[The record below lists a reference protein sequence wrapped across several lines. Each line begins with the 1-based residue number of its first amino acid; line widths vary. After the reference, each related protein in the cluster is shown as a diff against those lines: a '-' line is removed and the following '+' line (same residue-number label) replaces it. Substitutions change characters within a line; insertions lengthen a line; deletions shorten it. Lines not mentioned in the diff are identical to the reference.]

1 MNDIKNTEFKE
12 HLELAEKHEKNGDIS
27 NMIKH
32 LNIALGMAK
41 DKKPIYEKL
50 LEYYLN
56 DSNPTRAIKVLKE
69 LIEIDKFNPTYYKH
83 LIGILLEVDKGELA
97 EKIAH
102 KAFTLTKDNYF
113 KNIFENNNNNEI
125 IKAEFTSTTVSLLF
139 SLFSGREGVYARQ
152 WKNNEGHTGY
162 IPVREPLN
170 ESTIKNHLNGN
181 MTIGIYQHRL
191 DSTVNWI
198 CFDVDIAK
206 HILKNV
212 LSNDEKFK
220 EYDFLCQKIA
230 VAICKECE
238 KFNISPIIEN
248 SGYKGRHVWVF
259 LDKPVP
265 ARIAKKF
272 AESVKINIKEIIP
285 EISVEIFPKQNFV
298 KHDGTGNL
306 VKLPLGIHLA
316 NGKRSFFVDKKNS
329 EIKDVDGYLKKIER
343 ASEQKLLEYLN
354 YYRISD
360 IYERYSDKPQAL
372 PKETV
377 SFKNIVEPYNID
389 ADKEFQYLI
398 FKCPVLKEI
407 YQNALKKNELTY
419 DEMIIVAHSIGHLE
433 SGVDA
438 VNYIYSKCFNISPD
452 KFLKSRLKGN
462 PISCAKI
469 RTKVPE
475 ITSTVNC
482 NCQFNNIEG
491 LYPNPTLHLHT
502 FEIDAKLPSR
512 LDVQSLNFQ
521 DILDN
526 YLKLKKQIFELNA
539 LKQEYEDKFEV
550 MFKTSGVDFFNT
562 AVGNFR
568 RVVDENGKISYKLDV

>member
-1 MNDIKNTEFKE
+1 MENKLQHNFKE
-12 HLELAEKHEKNGDIS
+12 LIRLADEAEKNENIS
-27 NMIKH
+27 EVIKY
-32 LNIALGMAK
+32 LNLALNLTE
-41 DKKPIYEKL
+41 DKKPIYERL
-50 LEYYLN
+50 LQYYLN
-56 DSNPTRAIKVLKE
+56 DSNPERALKVLKK
-69 LIEIDKFNPTYYKH
+69 LIDLDKFNPTYYKH
-83 LIGILLEVDKGELA
+83 LVGILLELDRGEIAL
-97 EKIAH
+97 KIAD
-102 KAFTLTKDNYF
+102 KAYSLTKDKYF
-113 KNIFENNNNNEI
+113 KDIFDNSMEEKIIELSYTNE
-125 IKAEFTSTTVSLLF
+125 TVSLLF
-139 SLFSGREGVYARQ
+139 TLFGGREGVYARQ
-152 WKNNEGHTGY
+152 WKNSEGATGY
-162 IPVREPLN
+162 IPVREPLS
-170 ESTIKNHLNGN
+170 EKVIKNHLNGN
-181 MTIGIYQHRL
+181 ITIGIYQHRL

-220 EYDFLCQKIA
+220 EYDFLCHKIA
-230 VAICKECE
+230 VSICKECE

-248 SGYKGRHVWVF
+248 SGYKGRHVWIF
-259 LDKPVP
+259 LEKPVP
-265 ARIAKKF
+265 ARIAKRF

-298 KHDGTGNL
+298 KQDGTGNL

-316 NGKRSFFVDKKNS
+316 NGKRSFFVDKKGS
-329 EIKDVDGYLKKIER
+329 EIANIDEFLKKVER
-343 ASEQKLLEYLN
+343 VSDQKLLEYLN

-360 IYERYSDKPQAL
+360 TFEKYSDKPKPL
-372 PKETV
+372 PSETI

-389 ADKEFQYLI
+389 TDKQFQYLI

-407 YQNALKKNELTY
+407 YQNALRKNELSY
-419 DEMIIVAHSIGHLE
+419 DEMIVVAHSIGHLE

-469 RTKVPE
+469 RSKVPE

-482 NCQFNNIEG
+482 NCQFDNIEG

-502 FEIDAKLPSR
+502 FEIDVKLPSR
-512 LDVQSLNFQ
+512 LDSQSLNFQ

-526 YLKLKKQIFELNA
+526 YLKLKKQLFELNA
-539 LKQEYEDKFEV
+539 LKQEYEDKFEA
-550 MFKTSGVDFFNT
+550 MFKTSGVDVFKT

-568 RVVDENGKISYKLDV
+568 RVVDENGKVTYKLDV